1 MEIIESRFT
10 ILFDP
15 PFWIG
20 LYERTAD
27 GQYQVCRIVFGT
39 EPRDQEVYDFLVS
52 RWNKLCFT
60 NALPEAER
68 PSAHRNPKRVQR
80 EIHRQVLDRGAGTK
94 AQQALARQ
102 REQDKRERRA
112 KIRDRRRQEADEQF
126 ALRQEK
132 KKEKRRGR

>member
-1 MEIIESRFT
+1 METIESCFT

-20 LYERTAD
+20 LYERTA
-27 GQYQVCRIVFGT
+27 GGHYQVCRIVFGA
-39 EPRDQEVYDFLVS
+39 EPRDQEVYDFLIS

-60 NALPEAER
+60 NALPAAER
-68 PSAHRNPKRVQR
+68 PSARRNPKRVQR

-112 KIRDRRRQEADEQF
+112 KIRDRRRQEADEKF

-132 KKEKRRGR
+132 KKKKRRGR